1 MKDKFDE
8 LLEELNLDDF
18 DAKDATY
25 QVWVLGYD
33 ENENITDFEVM
44 VDESKDAESM
54 VEYAT
59 NYVEEERYGTME
71 FPDEVS
77 QDELKYMEAFYMG
90 MISEFHDE
98 DMCSYYVPD
107 DVVWKGKKAICDYL
121 GFKVDETEIYDDQDK
136 LIE

>member
-1 MKDKFDE
+1 MKDEFDE

-59 NYVEEERYGTME
+59 NYIEEERYGTMT
-71 FPDEVS
+71 FPDEV
-77 QDELKYMEAFYMG
+77 KYIEVLV
-90 MISEFHDE
+90 ETVVDLE
-98 DMCSYYVPD
+98 DYNENVGTLFSKIV
-107 DVVWKGKKAICDYL
+107 KIK
-121 GFKVDETEIYDDQDK
+121 
-136 LIE
+136 

>member
-8 LLEELNLDDF
+8 LLEELKLDDF

-44 VDESKDAESM
+44 VSESKDAESM

-59 NYVEEERYGTME
+59 NYVEEERYGTMT
-71 FPDEVS
+71 FPDEVKYIEVLVETVVDLEDY
-77 QDELKYMEAFYMG
+77 DENVGTLFSK
-90 MISEFHDE
+90 II
-98 DMCSYYVPD
+98 
-107 DVVWKGKKAICDYL
+107 KIK
-121 GFKVDETEIYDDQDK
+121 
-136 LIE
+136 

>member
-33 ENENITDFEVM
+33 ENENITDFEVL
-44 VDESKDAESM
+44 VDESKDAENM

-59 NYVEEERYGTME
+59 NYVEEERYGTMT
-71 FPDEVS
+71 FPDEV
-77 QDELKYMEAFYMG
+77 KYIEVLV
-90 MISEFHDE
+90 ETVVDLE
-98 DMCSYYVPD
+98 DY
-107 DVVWKGKKAICDYL
+107 
-121 GFKVDETEIYDDQDK
+121 TENVGTLFSKIIK
-136 LIE
+136 IK

>member
-44 VDESKDAESM
+44 VNESKDAESM
-54 VEYAT
+54 VEYAER
-59 NYVEEERYGTME
+59 YVEEERYGTMT
-71 FPDEVS
+71 FPDEV
-77 QDELKYMEAFYMG
+77 KYIEVLV
-90 MISEFHDE
+90 ETVVDLE
-98 DMCSYYVPD
+98 DYNENVGTLFS
-107 DVVWKGKKAICDYL
+107 KIIKIK
-121 GFKVDETEIYDDQDK
+121 
-136 LIE
+136 

>member
-1 MKDKFDE
+1 MKDDFDE
-8 LLEELNLDDF
+8 LLEDLNLDDF

-59 NYVEEERYGTME
+59 NYVEEERYGTMA
-71 FPDEVS
+71 FPDEVKYIEVLVETVVDLEDY
-77 QDELKYMEAFYMG
+77 DENVGTLFSK
-90 MISEFHDE
+90 II
-98 DMCSYYVPD
+98 
-107 DVVWKGKKAICDYL
+107 KIK
-121 GFKVDETEIYDDQDK
+121 
-136 LIE
+136 